1 MLNLNLLTWDVA
13 VVIMSKIGF
22 FKEKED
28 LPGESESI
36 ISISETYKYKD
47 IFNFNNADI
56 TL

>member
-1 MLNLNLLTWDVA
+1 
-13 VVIMSKIGF
+13 MSKIGF

-36 ISISETYKYKD
+36 ISISETYKD